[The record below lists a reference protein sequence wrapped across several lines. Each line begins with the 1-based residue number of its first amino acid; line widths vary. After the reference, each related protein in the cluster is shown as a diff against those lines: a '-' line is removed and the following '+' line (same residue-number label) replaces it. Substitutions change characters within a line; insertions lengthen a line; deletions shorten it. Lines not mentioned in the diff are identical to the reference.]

1 MGNNLRQIHRLL
13 WIVLAALIFLMAS
26 HFNLAIIQGEKYSER
41 SIENRTRTISV
52 MGSRGRILDTN
63 GVPLAYD
70 KTSYNINF
78 YRDPYQTG
86 EKWRAIYTN
95 IIMETIEILEKNGNK
110 VIDDLSIQKDEN
122 GGLTYY
128 WGGITDEDAVKR
140 RKELWCGNMTISE
153 DATAEEAFNTLRQRY
168 MIPDDVDYE
177 MAHKVLSIWQ
187 EVQNLAFKSYVPV
200 TIAQDVDANSVAEIT
215 TRSTELIGMSA
226 EQSYT
231 RVYPKNTTA
240 AHIVGYGESIFRRGI
255 GRAGGKRV

>member
-13 WIVLAALIFLMAS
+13 WIILAALIFLMAS

-110 VIDDLSIQKDEN
+110 VIDELSKKKNKNANI
-122 GGLTYY
+122 TYN
-128 WGGITDEDAVKR
+128 WAVITNNNEKKKI
-140 RKELWCGNMTISE
+140 RK
-153 DATAEEAFNTLRQRY
+153 
-168 MIPDDVDYE
+168 
-177 MAHKVLSIWQ
+177 K
-187 EVQNLAFKSYVPV
+187 K
-200 TIAQDVDANSVAEIT
+200 
-215 TRSTELIGMSA
+215 
-226 EQSYT
+226 
-231 RVYPKNTTA
+231 
-240 AHIVGYGESIFRRGI
+240 
-255 GRAGGKRV
+255 

>member
-95 IIMETIEILEKNGNK
+95 IFMETIEILEKNGNK

-122 GGLTYY
+122 GGLT
-128 WGGITDEDAVKR
+128 
-140 RKELWCGNMTISE
+140 
-153 DATAEEAFNTLRQRY
+153 
-168 MIPDDVDYE
+168 
-177 MAHKVLSIWQ
+177 
-187 EVQNLAFKSYVPV
+187 
-200 TIAQDVDANSVAEIT
+200 
-215 TRSTELIGMSA
+215 
-226 EQSYT
+226 
-231 RVYPKNTTA
+231 
-240 AHIVGYGESIFRRGI
+240 
-255 GRAGGKRV
+255 